1 MTIVDETQ
9 RMTALALWRY
19 AHDYLRCAHT
29 LTEQHRIRST
39 ESQVVYHLAAQ
50 GLEFALKSYLR
61 AKGLSPMLLST
72 EVGHSLTN
80 ALQRSFTLGLSP
92 LPDASRACIEVLAAH
107 HQDGQFTHLDLHPD
121 AFADADP
128 YVAVGIQIL
137 DRIVPDVV
145 ADYVDHHA
153 EPASPPAAEFVQ
165 RLRADLLATADGI
178 SLPP

>member
-9 RMTALALWRY
+9 RTTALALWRY
-19 AHDYLRCAHT
+19 AHDYLRCARA
-29 LTEQHRIRST
+29 LTTQHRVRCT

-61 AKGLSPMLLST
+61 AKGVSPILLAT

-80 ALQRSFTLGLSP
+80 ALERSCTLGLSP
-92 LPDASRACIEVLAAH
+92 LPDASRACIEALAPH
-107 HQDGQFTHLDLHPD
+107 HQDGQFTYLDDQAD
-121 AFADADP
+121 AFVDAQP
-128 YVAVGIQIL
+128 YVAVGVQIL

-153 EPASPPAAEFVQ
+153 DPASPPAAEFVQ
-165 RLRADLLATADGI
+165 RLRIDLLATADGI
-178 SLPP
+178 ALPS